1 MADRRSGR
9 DGRTA
14 RQPRRNAEDRPTE
27 HRAQSRRARH
37 GRCGAPAPQEKE
49 VGCSHNEN
57 DIPVIYTTGG
67 DALSAR
73 DLGLT
78 SIQHITIIAMLGT
91 RMVLPVFAG
100 NDTPETSV
108 KILIASIAGVEVAN
122 ASDQSALKFR
132 FRATGLY

>member
-1 MADRRSGR
+1 MATPIVTKLEQVYSLG
-9 DGRTA
+9 GLY
-14 RQPRRNAEDRPTE
+14 
-27 HRAQSRRARH
+27 
-37 GRCGAPAPQEKE
+37 KE
-49 VGCSHNEN
+49 VFGYFNGPAS
-57 DIPVIYTTGG
+57 YTTGG
-67 DALSAR
+67 DVLSAR

-78 SIQHITIIAMLGT
+78 SIQHIEIIAMLGT

-132 FRATGLY
+132 YRVTGLY